1 MDRLV
6 VARNKT
12 SGGMEREGGYAI
24 QASIYGMDE
33 QWGPA
38 GWPRKLHW
46 ISCDKSLWKIIL
58 KNVYTQ
64 THTHTPVHS

>member
-46 ISCDKSLWKIIL
+46 ISCDKSLWKII
-58 KNVYTQ
+58 
-64 THTHTPVHS
+64 